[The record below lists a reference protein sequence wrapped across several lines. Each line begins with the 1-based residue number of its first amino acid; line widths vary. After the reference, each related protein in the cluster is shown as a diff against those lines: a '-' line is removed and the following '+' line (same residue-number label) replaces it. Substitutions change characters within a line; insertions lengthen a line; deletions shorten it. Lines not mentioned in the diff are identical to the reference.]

1 MGAYERGLL
10 VALRLSLFVARVSYY
25 RVIRPINHHG
35 NTRPHGGP
43 WVYFFIFLVKKNEFI
58 NSWYTLRMNSL
69 SPQGVLQIYD
79 YLVQQERLDYLS
91 SDDQIALMDSATRA
105 IQELTAKKVLAQKNQ
120 EKLEK
125 LYSDAADRYQAAKS
139 LFEQQK

>member
-1 MGAYERGLL
+1 
-10 VALRLSLFVARVSYY
+10 
-25 RVIRPINHHG
+25 
-35 NTRPHGGP
+35 
-43 WVYFFIFLVKKNEFI
+43 
-58 NSWYTLRMNSL
+58 MNSL

-105 IQELTAKKVLAQKNQ
+105 IQELTAKKALVQKNQ
-120 EKLEK
+120 ERLEK
-125 LYSDAADRYQAAKS
+125 LYSESRERYQAAKG